1 MKSRRFG
8 ILTTV
13 TSCPVPDETTPK
25 PKKIFLF
32 QMSTEFSKDIF
43 NGPQNW
49 NELIQELPF
58 ASNGSLQ
65 PSTEADAISQA
76 RTKGLF
82 NSHPTNLQEK
92 LLR

>member
-8 ILTTV
+8 LQLHRVQFIV
-13 TSCPVPDETTPK
+13 DETGPN
-25 PKKIFLF
+25 PKKVFLF
-32 QMSTEFSKDIF
+32 QMSKKFSKNIF